1 MSAEKYNPAVQDFV
15 SKLPGVNTKNI
26 RRILNNVDDLEH
38 LISMSKVRLLTTTE
52 KNANR
57 NLLTICLNKSRDNE
71 TTNRCAHVTDV

>member
-57 NLLTICLNKSRDNE
+57 NVNDLFE
-71 TTNRCAHVTDV
+71 QVT